1 MPIPRRLSAQQ
12 RCVARGYSLP
22 HHLHERI
29 TQAALRQGC
38 SRSRIVQE
46 AVLDW
51 LHAHG
56 LDGGP
61 GSEDRHR

>member
-1 MPIPRRLSAQQ
+1 MPIPRRLSAHQ
-12 RCVARGYSLP
+12 RCTARGYSLP
-22 HHLHERI
+22 HQLHDRI
-29 TQAALRQGC
+29 TQAALYRGC

-51 LHAHG
+51 LHAQG

-61 GSEDRHR
+61 RARDREG